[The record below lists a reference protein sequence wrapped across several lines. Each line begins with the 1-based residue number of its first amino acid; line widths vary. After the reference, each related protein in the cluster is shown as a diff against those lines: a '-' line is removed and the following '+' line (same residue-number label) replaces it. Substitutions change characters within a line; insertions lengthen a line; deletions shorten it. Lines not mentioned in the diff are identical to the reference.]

1 MKYKRVVIDDGI
13 YKGIY
18 IFVGEL
24 SKATDLNEV
33 YRRKKDDPI
42 FDDVITTKD
51 KEILKSNGNNIFFV
65 SSIIYD
71 DDTIET
77 LKKKFIAGID
87 VVISY
92 DELYPLLT
100 HPSFQKL
107 SHILYSFLARIGNWS
122 LQSLRPYTRLISQIL
137 D

>member
-24 SKATDLNEV
+24 SKSTDLNEL

-92 DELYPLLT
+92 DELYLFGVNT
-100 HPSFQKL
+100 MHIDTKYVYRKEFCKSQKQL
-107 SHILYSFLARIGNWS
+107 KKVKIKS
-122 LQSLRPYTRLISQIL
+122 T
-137 D
+137 